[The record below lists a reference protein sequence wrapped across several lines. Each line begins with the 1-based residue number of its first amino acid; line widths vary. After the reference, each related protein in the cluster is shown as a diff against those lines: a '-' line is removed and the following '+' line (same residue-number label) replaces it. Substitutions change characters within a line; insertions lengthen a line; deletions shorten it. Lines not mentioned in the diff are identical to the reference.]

1 MKTAIHKIL
10 ILFFLS
16 QVSNC
21 LLFDTL
27 GIAPGRI
34 KGSEAGNQIKDAA
47 IVTDVV
53 NTTVFS
59 GRPSTLIL
67 SLIADQVAA
76 IKTDGYY
83 VQSEVDDCVAEI
95 KGLTGYVL
103 GSFLTIVLQ
112 SKCTLEEDKTF
123 LDSPFPEI

>member
-1 MKTAIHKIL
+1 MKAAIHKIL

-34 KGSEAGNQIKDAA
+34 KGSEAANQIKDAA
-47 IVTDVV
+47 IVADIV
-53 NTTVFS
+53 NYS
-59 GRPSTLIL
+59 ISLGRTPLIL
-67 SLIADQVAA
+67 SLLADQVAA

-83 VQSEVDDCVAEI
+83 VKSEVDDCVAEI
-95 KGLTGYVL
+95 KGVTGYVL
-103 GSFLTIVLQ
+103 GSALTIVLQ
-112 SKCTLEEDKTF
+112 SKCTLKEDKTF